1 MNQSGH
7 GPTDSWTDR
16 LLLSVLFVSVIVIA
30 AYVAIVA
37 DRGPVLPQPL
47 NSLVFVVLATT
58 IISAV
63 ILRVRDQIIR
73 HIDQRYTRRA
83 EQLVYSSGEITR
95 DLTTQARVVASVPM
109 PAHGMGEVYEMPRAS
124 TVAAMRRLARKL
136 ADN

>member
-16 LLLSVLFVSVIVIA
+16 LLLLVLFVSVIVAA

-37 DRGPVLPQPL
+37 DGGPVLPQPL

-63 ILRVRDQIIR
+63 ILRVRDQIIQ
-73 HIDQRYTRRA
+73 HIDRSYARRA
-83 EQLVYSSGEITR
+83 ESAQTEITR
-95 DLTTQARVVASVPM
+95 DLTRARVVASVP
-109 PAHGMGEVYEMPRAS
+109 AVVGLDSRVVEMGNRIS
-124 TVAAMRRLARKL
+124 RRMSEGSEG
-136 ADN
+136 